1 MNIKMGFAAHCIAS
15 SKTPSGADNGAAAC
29 GEASRLNPN
38 SVSIPTHPRHD
49 NNSHRQI
56 VQFTDA
62 ETGTHDLADDQAFNI
77 TMTDDGRFNIS
88 TFTGDSNVLLDLA
101 RATDHPRLHAVIT
114 EDVK

>member
-1 MNIKMGFAAHCIAS
+1 MIIA
-15 SKTPSGADNGAAAC
+15 AAAC

-49 NNSHRQI
+49 DNAHHQI

-62 ETGTHDLADDQAFNI
+62 ETGTHDLADDQALNI

-101 RATDHPRLHAVIT
+101 
-114 EDVK
+114 